1 MQATEFATLPA
12 DFNALFDR
20 IAATGKPEYVRV
32 QGTRQFVV
40 LDSKAY
46 NKLVT
51 SAERSETL
59 ADVLEGLAQV
69 ARGECRPAEE
79 FFQELE
85 DTARHAELMAAIHE
99 GLDDIQR
106 GETQPLDECIR
117 ELAAKFNL
125 DLAACQ
131 K

>member
-40 LDSKAY
+40 LDSQAY

-51 SAERSETL
+51 KIGRAH
-59 ADVLEGLAQV
+59 V
-69 ARGECRPAEE
+69 
-79 FFQELE
+79 
-85 DTARHAELMAAIHE
+85 
-99 GLDDIQR
+99 
-106 GETQPLDECIR
+106 
-117 ELAAKFNL
+117 
-125 DLAACQ
+125 
-131 K
+131 